1 MFWDKYN
8 SLCKK
13 NNSTPNGVAKV
24 IGISNATCTKWKN
37 GTMPTGDILLLVAN
51 YFDCSIDYLLDRT
64 NDPQSHKNTSITIGD
79 ISGNQN
85 SLIGNNN
92 SDIPINTNNISPQE
106 VALLEKFNK
115 LDEIKKANA
124 LLYVSELA
132 EEKSK
137 SHP

>member
-1 MFWDKYN
+1 
-8 SLCKK
+8 
-13 NNSTPNGVAKV
+13 
-24 IGISNATCTKWKN
+24 
-37 GTMPTGDILLLVAN
+37 MPTGDILLLVAN

-92 SDIPINTNNISPQE
+92 SDISINTNNISPQE
-106 VALLEKFNK
+106 VALLEKFKK

-132 EEKSK
+132 EEK
-137 SHP
+137 